1 MNECNSVVLQK
12 VKTGFWHSCQFGMV
26 KLRVLL
32 CLSKK
37 QKWYYCWEM
46 TSRNS
51 RHSDIYLR
59 IAELRGEEEQHF
71 YPSWLRTSLSV
82 KLREKEW
89 MGALR
94 CEPGPP
100 VPWCQGSVTT
110 PVLPPPY
117 ASAVLACIQHS
128 HLCWHIYNTAT
139 SAWHSTASLH
149 LCLQRAHTTWWQDD
163 GSARQRALQSMRQ
176 GVRHW
181 RPIRRQ
187 PTQVSRLPE

>member
-12 VKTGFWHSCQFGMV
+12 VKTGFGHSCQFGMV

-71 YPSWLRTSLSV
+71 YPSWLRTSLLV
-82 KLREKEW
+82 KLREKGW

-128 HLCWHIYNTAT
+128 HLCLAQHCQPAPLPPESSHYMMTV
-139 SAWHSTASLH
+139 LH
-149 LCLQRAHTTWWQDD
+149 ANVLSNQWGKVCDTGGQLEDSQPRFHVSQSKQRDNK
-163 GSARQRALQSMRQ
+163 LLF
-176 GVRHW
+176 
-181 RPIRRQ
+181 P
-187 PTQVSRLPE
+187 L